1 MSNHDFEQ
9 IASEEP
15 RRFFL
20 LELWH
25 FLRQTK
31 KWWLFPVLVTLLLL
45 GMLMWMSSTAA
56 GPFIYTLF

>member
-1 MSNHDFEQ
+1 MSNQDFEE

-25 FLRQTK
+25 FLRHTK

-56 GPFIYTLF
+56 APFIYTLF

>member
-1 MSNHDFEQ
+1 MPNHDFEQ
-9 IASEEP
+9 IASKEP
-15 RRFFL
+15 SRFFL
-20 LELWH
+20 PELWR

-56 GPFIYTLF
+56 APFIYTLF

>member
-9 IASEEP
+9 IASEES

-45 GMLMWMSSTAA
+45 GMVMWMSSTAA

>member
-1 MSNHDFEQ
+1 MSNQDFEE

-56 GPFIYTLF
+56 APFIYTLF

>member
-1 MSNHDFEQ
+1 MSNHDFEE
-9 IASEEP
+9 IASKETGH
-15 RRFFL
+15 FFL

>member
-31 KWWLFPVLVTLLLL
+31 KWWLFPVLATLLLL